1 MITKETK
8 KYSTEGWETDP
19 EREKFWYDFFGE
31 DEEEG
36 DAPE

>member
-8 KYSTEGWETDP
+8 VYSTEFWGIDP
-19 EREKFWYDFFGE
+19 EREKVWEEFFGE
-31 DEEEG
+31 AEEEG